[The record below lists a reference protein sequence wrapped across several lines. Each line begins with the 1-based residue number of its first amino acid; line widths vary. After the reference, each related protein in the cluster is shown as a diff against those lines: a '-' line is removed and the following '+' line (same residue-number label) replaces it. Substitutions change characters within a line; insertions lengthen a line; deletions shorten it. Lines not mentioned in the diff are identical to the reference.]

1 MSEEEILALA
11 QKVKDGNATEE
22 ELGNFTEEY
31 TKIVSYLNE
40 EIKKEEENN

>member
-11 QKVKDGNATEE
+11 QKIKDGKATEE
-22 ELGNFTEEY
+22 ELNTFNEEY

-40 EIKKEEENN
+40 EIKKEEQE

>member
-11 QKVKDGNATEE
+11 QKVKDGSVTEE

>member
-1 MSEEEILALA
+1 MSEEEILVLA
-11 QKVKDGNATEE
+11 EKVKNGTATEE

-40 EIKKEEENN
+40 EIKKETESN